1 MHYLGK
7 HSLDIISEKGR
18 FKNMGPSYSG
28 NIRHSHC
35 RDAVSIT
42 AGSTTSPRLR
52 SAQHNLNMDKIFE
65 GLNDK
70 QVEAVRVI
78 DGPVLVISGP
88 GSGKTRCLTH
98 RVAYLISQGVRPNNI
113 LSITFTNKAA
123 NEMKERI
130 ENLLKTGNCKLETS
144 PVIGTFH
151 SVCLRILRREIPVL
165 GYKSNFSIFD
175 TNDQLSLIKKVM
187 TNLEIDTKQYNPH
200 LILNKI
206 SKLKT
211 DLIFPENYNPTEFFS
226 KIVSRVYNNYQA
238 ELKKMNG
245 LDFDDLIVLTVKIFK
260 QNPEV
265 LAKYQNFW
273 KYILVDEYQ
282 DTSHDQYTLINLLS
296 AKNRNIF
303 AIGDDAQSIYA
314 FRDADIRNILNF
326 QKDYPDAKVIFLEQ
340 NYRSTKTIL
349 AAAQNIISKNQ
360 TQVPKELWTENN
372 QGEKIHVRE
381 TLNERAEAEFI
392 TDQMDGL
399 LESGYKIQDFTIL
412 YRTHA
417 QSRALEEELITRGFP
432 YQIIGGIRFYE
443 RKEIKDI
450 LSYLKFMVNPT
461 DLISF
466 ERIYNVPTRGI
477 GETTFNKI
485 LAIPEIDII
494 QSIGV
499 LAKEKGDTKQAK
511 SLTEF
516 KKLLIDLSNK
526 KNDKNLTS
534 VIRYVIKRVGYEDYL
549 KNLVAKK
556 EIYDNTADKMENLKE
571 LLTVARKYDLLNG
584 EEGIEKFL
592 EEIALLQETDK
603 MKASADRITLMT
615 IHSSKGLE
623 FPVVFIAG
631 MEEGLFPHSRATL
644 APLELEEERR
654 LCYVA
659 ITRAKNRLFMTH
671 TKYRTI
677 FGSTQ
682 TNLPSRFIYEIPP
695 NVLKIQPLFESNYF
709 DEETIEY

>member
-1 MHYLGK
+1 MEE
-7 HSLDIISEKGR
+7 I
-18 FKNMGPSYSG
+18 FKN
-28 NIRHSHC
+28 
-35 RDAVSIT
+35 
-42 AGSTTSPRLR
+42 
-52 SAQHNLNMDKIFE
+52 
-65 GLNDK
+65 LNDK
-70 QVEAVRVI
+70 QIEAVKTV

-98 RVAYLISQGVRPNNI
+98 RVAYLISQGIRPDNI
-113 LSITFTNKAA
+113 LAITFTNKAS

-130 ENLLKTGNCKLETS
+130 NVLLNQENKPSFGRIGQ

-151 SVCLRILRREIPVL
+151 SVCLRILRREIPIL

-175 TNDQLSLIKKVM
+175 SNDQLSLVKKVM
-187 TNLEIDTKQYNPH
+187 TALEIDSKRYNPR
-200 LILNKI
+200 LVLNKI

-211 DLIFPENYNPTEFFS
+211 DLIFPENYNPTEFFT
-226 KIVSRVYNNYQA
+226 KIVSRVYNGYQD

-260 QNPEV
+260 QNPEI
-265 LAKYQNFW
+265 LEKYQSFW

-282 DTSHDQYTLINLLS
+282 DTSHDQYTLVKLLS
-296 AKNRNIF
+296 AKDKNIF

-326 QKDYPDAKVIFLEQ
+326 QKDYPDAQVIFLEQ
-340 NYRSTKTIL
+340 NYRSTKNIL
-349 AAAQNIISKNQ
+349 AAAQNLISNNQ
-360 TQVPKELWTENN
+360 ARVPKELWTDNTK
-372 QGEKIHVRE
+372 GEKIYVKE
-381 TLNERAEAEFI
+381 TLNERDEAEFVVNKI
-392 TDQMDGL
+392 DELM
-399 LESGYKIQDFTIL
+399 ESGYKIQDFTIL

-417 QSRALEEELITRGFP
+417 QSRAIEEGLITRGFP
-432 YQIIGGIRFYE
+432 YQIVGGIRFYE

-461 DLISF
+461 DLMSL

-485 LAIPEIDII
+485 TAIDAPDLI
-494 QSIGV
+494 QSIGI
-499 LAKEKGDTKQAK
+499 LAKEKGDTKQAR
-511 SLTEF
+511 SLNEF
-516 KKLLIDLSNK
+516 KKLLLDLSER

-534 VIRYVIKRVGYEDYL
+534 VIKYIIKRIDYEDYL
-549 KNLVAKK
+549 KSLVAKK
-556 EIYDNTADKMENLKE
+556 ELYDNVEDKMENLKE
-571 LLTVARKYDLLNG
+571 LLTVSKKYDLLKG

-615 IHSSKGLE
+615 VHSSKGLE
-623 FPVVFIAG
+623 FPIVFIAG

-659 ITRAKNRLFMTH
+659 ITRAKDRLVMTH
-671 TKYRTI
+671 AKYRTI
-677 FGSTQ
+677 YGTTQ
-682 TNLPSRFIYEIPP
+682 TNLPSRFIYEMPKD
-695 NVLKIQPLFESNYF
+695 VLHIQPLSESVSRY
-709 DEETIEY
+709 DDDIIEY

>member
-1 MHYLGK
+1 
-7 HSLDIISEKGR
+7 
-18 FKNMGPSYSG
+18 
-28 NIRHSHC
+28 
-35 RDAVSIT
+35 
-42 AGSTTSPRLR
+42 
-52 SAQHNLNMDKIFE
+52 MDDIFE
-65 GLNDK
+65 KLNAK
-70 QVEAVRVI
+70 QTEAVKAI

-98 RVAYLISQGVRPNNI
+98 RVAYLISQGIRPSSI

-130 ENLLKTGNCKLETS
+130 SLLVNQKNTS
-144 PVIGTFH
+144 SQPIIGTFH
-151 SVCLRILRREIPVL
+151 SICLRILRKEIPVL

-175 TNDQLSLIKKVM
+175 TNDQLSLVKRVM
-187 TNLEIDTKQYNPH
+187 ANLEIDSKKYNPR

-211 DLIFPENYNPTEFFS
+211 DLIFPENYNPTDFFT
-226 KIVSRVYNNYQA
+226 KIVSRVYNSYQT

-260 QNPEV
+260 QNPGV
-265 LAKYQNFW
+265 LEKYQNFW
-273 KYILVDEYQ
+273 KYVLVDEYQ
-282 DTSHDQYTLINLLS
+282 DTSHDQYTLIKLLS
-296 AKNRNIF
+296 AKSRNIF
-303 AIGDDAQSIYA
+303 AIGDDAQSIYM

-349 AAAQNIISKNQ
+349 AAAQNIISNNQ
-360 TQVPKELWTENN
+360 TQVLKELWTENTK
-372 QGEKIHVRE
+372 GEKIYVKE

-392 TDQMDGL
+392 VDKVDEL
-399 LESGYKIQDFTIL
+399 LEKSGYKIQDFTIL

-417 QSRALEEELITRGFP
+417 QSRAIEEALITRGFP
-432 YQIIGGIRFYE
+432 YQIVGGIRFYE

-450 LSYLKFMVNPT
+450 LAYLRFMVNPT

-466 ERIYNVPTRGI
+466 ERIYNVPARGI

-485 LAIPEIDII
+485 VAINEKDLI
-494 QSIGV
+494 QSVGA

-516 KKLLIDLSNK
+516 KKLLSDISEK

-534 VIRYVIKRVGYEDYL
+534 VIKYVIKRINYEEYL
-549 KNLVAKK
+549 KSLAIKK
-556 EIYDNTADKMENLKE
+556 EIYDNIDDRMENLKE
-571 LLTVARKYDLLNG
+571 LLTVARKYDMLRG
-584 EEGIEKFL
+584 EEGTERFL

-631 MEEGLFPHSRATL
+631 MEEGLFPHSRTTL

-659 ITRAKNRLFMTH
+659 ITRAKDRLIITH
-671 TKYRTI
+671 AKYRNI
-677 FGSTQ
+677 FGRTEM
-682 TNLPSRFIYEIPP
+682 NLPSRFIGEMPQ
-695 NVLKIQPLFESNYF
+695 NVLQIQPLFESDYF
-709 DEETIEY
+709 DDDVIEY

>member
-1 MHYLGK
+1 VK
-7 HSLDIISEKGR
+7 
-18 FKNMGPSYSG
+18 
-28 NIRHSHC
+28 
-35 RDAVSIT
+35 AV
-42 AGSTTSPRLR
+42 
-52 SAQHNLNMDKIFE
+52 E
-65 GLNDK
+65 
-70 QVEAVRVI
+70 
-78 DGPVLVISGP
+78 GPVLVISGP

-98 RVAYLISQGVRPNNI
+98 RAAYLISQGIRPDNI
-113 LSITFTNKAA
+113 LAITFTNKAS

-130 ENLLKTGNCKLETS
+130 NVLLNQENKPSFGRMGQ

-151 SVCLRILRREIPVL
+151 SVCLRILRREITIL

-187 TNLEIDTKQYNPH
+187 TSLEIDSKRYNPR
-200 LILNKI
+200 LVLNKI

-211 DLIFPENYNPTEFFS
+211 DLIFPENYNPTEFFT
-226 KIVSRVYNNYQA
+226 KIVSRVYNGYQD

-260 QNPEV
+260 QNPEI
-265 LAKYQNFW
+265 LEKYQSFW

-282 DTSHDQYTLINLLS
+282 DTSHDQYTLVKLLS
-296 AKNRNIF
+296 AKDKNIF

-326 QKDYPDAKVIFLEQ
+326 QKDYPDAQVIFLEQ
-340 NYRSTKTIL
+340 NYRSTKNIL
-349 AAAQNIISKNQ
+349 AAAQNLISNNQ
-360 TQVPKELWTENN
+360 ARVPKELWTENTK
-372 QGEKIHVRE
+372 GEKIYVKE
-381 TLNERAEAEFI
+381 TLNERDEAEFVVDKI
-392 TDQMDGL
+392 DELM
-399 LESGYKIQDFTIL
+399 ESGYKIQDFTIL

-417 QSRALEEELITRGFP
+417 QSRAIEEGLITRGFP
-432 YQIIGGIRFYE
+432 YQIVGGIRFYE

-461 DLISF
+461 DLMSL

-485 LAIPEIDII
+485 TAIDAPDLI
-494 QSIGV
+494 QSIGI
-499 LAKEKGDTKQAK
+499 LAKERGDTKQAR
-511 SLTEF
+511 SLNEF
-516 KKLLIDLSNK
+516 EKLLTDLSER

-534 VIRYVIKRVGYEDYL
+534 VIKYIIKRIDYEDYL
-549 KNLVAKK
+549 KSLVAKK
-556 EIYDNTADKMENLKE
+556 ELYDNVEDKMENLKE
-571 LLTVARKYDLLNG
+571 LLTVSKKYDLLKG

-615 IHSSKGLE
+615 VHSSKGLE

-644 APLELEEERR
+644 VPLELEEERR

-659 ITRAKNRLFMTH
+659 ITRAKDRLVMTH
-671 TKYRTI
+671 AKYRTI
-677 FGSTQ
+677 YGTTQ
-682 TNLPSRFIYEIPP
+682 TNLPSRFIYEIPKD
-695 NVLKIQPLFESNYF
+695 VLHVQPLFESISRY
-709 DEETIEY
+709 DEDIIEY

>member
-1 MHYLGK
+1 MVM
-7 HSLDIISEKGR
+7 SDINMEEI
-18 FKNMGPSYSG
+18 FKN
-28 NIRHSHC
+28 
-35 RDAVSIT
+35 
-42 AGSTTSPRLR
+42 
-52 SAQHNLNMDKIFE
+52 
-65 GLNDK
+65 LNDK
-70 QVEAVRVI
+70 QIEAVKTV

-98 RVAYLISQGVRPNNI
+98 RVAYLISQGIRPDNI
-113 LSITFTNKAA
+113 LAITFTNKAS

-130 ENLLKTGNCKLETS
+130 NVLLNQENKPSFGRIGQ

-151 SVCLRILRREIPVL
+151 SVCLRILRREIPIL

-175 TNDQLSLIKKVM
+175 SNDQLSLVKKVM
-187 TNLEIDTKQYNPH
+187 TALEIDSKRYNPR
-200 LILNKI
+200 LVLNKI

-211 DLIFPENYNPTEFFS
+211 DLIFPENYNPTEFFT
-226 KIVSRVYNNYQA
+226 KIVSRVYNGYQD

-260 QNPEV
+260 QNPEI
-265 LAKYQNFW
+265 LEKYQSFW

-282 DTSHDQYTLINLLS
+282 DTSHDQYTLVKLLS
-296 AKNRNIF
+296 AKDKNIF

-326 QKDYPDAKVIFLEQ
+326 QKDYPDAQVIFLEQ
-340 NYRSTKTIL
+340 NYRSTKNIL
-349 AAAQNIISKNQ
+349 AAAQNLISNNQ
-360 TQVPKELWTENN
+360 ARVPKELWTDNTK
-372 QGEKIHVRE
+372 GEKIYVKE
-381 TLNERAEAEFI
+381 TLNERDEAEFVVNKI
-392 TDQMDGL
+392 DELM
-399 LESGYKIQDFTIL
+399 ESGYKIQDFTIL

-417 QSRALEEELITRGFP
+417 QSRAIEEGLITRGFP
-432 YQIIGGIRFYE
+432 YQIVGGIRFYE

-461 DLISF
+461 DLMSL

-485 LAIPEIDII
+485 TAIDAPDLI
-494 QSIGV
+494 QSIGI
-499 LAKEKGDTKQAK
+499 LAKEKGDTKQAR
-511 SLTEF
+511 SLNEF
-516 KKLLIDLSNK
+516 KKLLLDLSER

-534 VIRYVIKRVGYEDYL
+534 VIKYIIKRIDYEDYL
-549 KNLVAKK
+549 KSLVAKK
-556 EIYDNTADKMENLKE
+556 ELYDNVEDKMENLKE
-571 LLTVARKYDLLNG
+571 LLTVSKKYDLLKG

-615 IHSSKGLE
+615 VHSSKGLE
-623 FPVVFIAG
+623 FPIVFIAG

-659 ITRAKNRLFMTH
+659 ITRAKDRLVMTH
-671 TKYRTI
+671 AKYRTI
-677 FGSTQ
+677 YGTTQ
-682 TNLPSRFIYEIPP
+682 TNLPSRFIYEMPKD
-695 NVLKIQPLFESNYF
+695 VLHIQPLSESVSRY
-709 DEETIEY
+709 DDDIIEY

>member
-1 MHYLGK
+1 ME
-7 HSLDIISEKGR
+7 DI
-18 FKNMGPSYSG
+18 FKN
-28 NIRHSHC
+28 
-35 RDAVSIT
+35 
-42 AGSTTSPRLR
+42 
-52 SAQHNLNMDKIFE
+52 
-65 GLNDK
+65 LNDK
-70 QVEAVRVI
+70 QIEAVKIV

-98 RVAYLISQGVRPNNI
+98 RVAYLISQEIRPSSI
-113 LSITFTNKAA
+113 LAITFTNKAA
-123 NEMKERI
+123 NEMKDRVQQ
-130 ENLLKTGNCKLETS
+130 LLKTESTQ
-144 PVIGTFH
+144 PIIGTFH
-151 SVCLRILRREIPVL
+151 SVCLRILRKEIPIL

-175 TNDQLSLIKKVM
+175 SNDQLSLVKRVM
-187 TNLEIDTKQYNPH
+187 SDLEIDSKKYNPR

-211 DLIFPENYNPTEFFS
+211 DLIFPENYNPTEFLT
-226 KIVSRVYNNYQA
+226 KIVSRIYNGYQA

-260 QNPEV
+260 QNPDILE
-265 LAKYQNFW
+265 KYQNFW

-282 DTSHDQYTLINLLS
+282 DTSHDQYTLVKLLS
-296 AKNRNIF
+296 AKNRNLF
-303 AIGDDAQSIYA
+303 AIGDDAQSIYM

-340 NYRSTKTIL
+340 NYRSTKNIL

-360 TQVPKELWTENN
+360 TQVPKELWTENTK
-372 QGEKIHVRE
+372 GEKIHVRE

-392 TDQMDGL
+392 VDKMDEF
-399 LESGYKIQDFTIL
+399 LEKGGYKIQDFTVL

-417 QSRALEEELITRGFP
+417 QSRAIEEALITRGFP
-432 YQIIGGIRFYE
+432 YQIVGGIRFYE
-443 RKEIKDI
+443 RREIKDI
-450 LSYLKFMVNPT
+450 LSYLRFMINPT
-461 DLISF
+461 DLISL

-485 LAIPEIDII
+485 TALKEKDLIESVKA
-494 QSIGV
+494 

-516 KKLLIDLSNK
+516 KNLLVDLSER

-534 VIRYVIKRVGYEDYL
+534 VIKYVVKRTNYEEYL
-549 KNLVAKK
+549 KTLAIKK
-556 EIYDNTADKMENLKE
+556 EIYDNIDDRMENIKE
-571 LLTVARKYDLLNG
+571 LLTVSRKYDMLKG

-659 ITRAKNRLFMTH
+659 ITRAKDRLIMTH
-671 TKYRTI
+671 TKYRNI

-682 TNLPSRFIYEIPP
+682 TNLPSRFIYEIPKD
-695 NVLKIQPLFESNYF
+695 VLTIQPLFESNYF
-709 DEETIEY
+709 DDETIEY

>member
-1 MHYLGK
+1 MA
-7 HSLDIISEKGR
+7 DEI
-18 FKNMGPSYSG
+18 FKN
-28 NIRHSHC
+28 
-35 RDAVSIT
+35 
-42 AGSTTSPRLR
+42 
-52 SAQHNLNMDKIFE
+52 LN
-65 GLNDK
+65 GK
-70 QVEAVRVI
+70 QIEAVKAVE
-78 DGPVLVISGP
+78 GPVLVISGP

-98 RVAYLISQGVRPNNI
+98 RVAYLISQGIRPGSI
-113 LSITFTNKAA
+113 LAITFTNKAS

-130 ENLLKTGNCKLETS
+130 QKLLEIGPPAGGWKLEIASAGPT
-144 PVIGTFH
+144 IGTFH
-151 SVCLRILRREIPVL
+151 SICLRILRKEIPLL
-165 GYKSNFSIFD
+165 GYKSNFSVFD
-175 TNDQLSLIKKVM
+175 SSDQLSLVKRVM
-187 TNLEIDTKQYNPH
+187 TNLEIDSKKYNPR

-211 DLIFPENYNPTEFFS
+211 DLIFPENYSPTDFFS

-260 QNPEV
+260 QNSDILE
-265 LAKYQNFW
+265 KYQNFW

-282 DTSHDQYTLINLLS
+282 DTSHDQYTLVNLLS
-296 AKNRNIF
+296 AKNKNIF

-340 NYRSTKTIL
+340 NYRSTKNIL
-349 AAAQNIISKNQ
+349 AAAQNIISNNQ
-360 TQVPKELWTENN
+360 TQVPKELWTENTK
-372 QGEKIHVRE
+372 GEKIHVRE

-392 TDQMDGL
+392 VDKIDEL
-399 LESGYKIQDFTIL
+399 LEKADYKIQDFTIL

-417 QSRALEEELITRGFP
+417 QSRAIEEALITRGFP
-432 YQIIGGIRFYE
+432 YQIVGGIRFYE
-443 RKEIKDI
+443 RREIKDI
-450 LSYLKFMVNPT
+450 LSYLRFMVNPT

-466 ERIYNVPTRGI
+466 ERIYNVPARGI
-477 GETTFNKI
+477 GEITFNKI
-485 LAIPEIDII
+485 AALNEKDLI

-499 LAKEKGDTKQAK
+499 LTKERGDTKQAK

-516 KKLLIDLSNK
+516 KKLLTDLSAR
-526 KNDKNLTS
+526 KNDKNLTF
-534 VIRYVIKRVGYEDYL
+534 VIKYVIKKTNYEEYL
-549 KNLVAKK
+549 KNLALKK
-556 EIYDNTADKMENLKE
+556 EIYDGFGKLTTSNIEDKMENLKE
-571 LLTVARKYDLLNG
+571 LLTVARKYDMLRG

-603 MKASADRITLMT
+603 MKNSADRITLMT

-623 FPVVFIAG
+623 FPIVFIAG

-659 ITRAKNRLFMTH
+659 ITRAKDRLIITH
-671 TKYRTI
+671 AKYRNI
-677 FGSTQ
+677 FGRTEM
-682 TNLPSRFIYEIPP
+682 NLPSRFIQEMPH
-695 NVLKIQPLFESNYF
+695 NVLQIQPLFESNYF
-709 DEETIEY
+709 NDEVVEY

>member
-1 MHYLGK
+1 VE
-7 HSLDIISEKGR
+7 DI
-18 FKNMGPSYSG
+18 FKN
-28 NIRHSHC
+28 
-35 RDAVSIT
+35 
-42 AGSTTSPRLR
+42 
-52 SAQHNLNMDKIFE
+52 
-65 GLNDK
+65 LNDK
-70 QVEAVRVI
+70 QIEAVKIV

-98 RVAYLISQGVRPNNI
+98 RVAYLISQEIRPSSI
-113 LSITFTNKAA
+113 LAITFTNKAA
-123 NEMKERI
+123 NEMKDRVQQ
-130 ENLLKTGNCKLETS
+130 LLKTESTQ
-144 PVIGTFH
+144 PIIGTFH
-151 SVCLRILRREIPVL
+151 SVCLRILRKEIPIL

-175 TNDQLSLIKKVM
+175 SNDQLSLVKRVM
-187 TNLEIDTKQYNPH
+187 SDLEIDSKKYNPR

-211 DLIFPENYNPTEFFS
+211 DLIFPENYNPTEFLT
-226 KIVSRVYNNYQA
+226 KIVSRIYNGYQA

-260 QNPEV
+260 QNPDILE
-265 LAKYQNFW
+265 KYQNFW

-282 DTSHDQYTLINLLS
+282 DTSHDQYTLVKLLS
-296 AKNRNIF
+296 AKNRNLF
-303 AIGDDAQSIYA
+303 AIGDDAQSIYM

-340 NYRSTKTIL
+340 NYRSTKNIL

-360 TQVPKELWTENN
+360 TQVPKELWTENTK
-372 QGEKIHVRE
+372 GEKIHVRE

-392 TDQMDGL
+392 VDKMDEF
-399 LESGYKIQDFTIL
+399 LEKGGYKIQDFTVL

-417 QSRALEEELITRGFP
+417 QSRAIEEALITRGFP
-432 YQIIGGIRFYE
+432 YQIVGGIRFYE
-443 RKEIKDI
+443 RREIKDI
-450 LSYLKFMVNPT
+450 LSYLRFMINPT
-461 DLISF
+461 DLISL

-485 LAIPEIDII
+485 TALKEKDLIESVKA
-494 QSIGV
+494 

-516 KKLLIDLSNK
+516 KNLLVDLSER

-534 VIRYVIKRVGYEDYL
+534 VIKYVVKRTNYEEYL
-549 KNLVAKK
+549 KTLAIKK
-556 EIYDNTADKMENLKE
+556 EIYDNIDDRMENIKE
-571 LLTVARKYDLLNG
+571 LLTVSRKYDMLKG

-659 ITRAKNRLFMTH
+659 ITRAKDRLIMTH
-671 TKYRTI
+671 TKYRNI

-682 TNLPSRFIYEIPP
+682 TNLPSRFIYEIPKD
-695 NVLKIQPLFESNYF
+695 VLTIQPLFESNYF
-709 DEETIEY
+709 DDETIEY

>member
-1 MHYLGK
+1 MEE
-7 HSLDIISEKGR
+7 I
-18 FKNMGPSYSG
+18 FKN
-28 NIRHSHC
+28 
-35 RDAVSIT
+35 
-42 AGSTTSPRLR
+42 
-52 SAQHNLNMDKIFE
+52 LNE
-65 GLNDK
+65 K
-70 QVEAVRVI
+70 QIEAVKAI

-98 RVAYLISQGVRPNNI
+98 RVAYLISQGIRPGSI
-113 LSITFTNKAA
+113 LAITFTNKAS

-130 ENLLKTGNCKLETS
+130 TKLLGDKNNPSTGS
-144 PVIGTFH
+144 GSSVISQPTMGTFH
-151 SVCLRILRREIPVL
+151 SICLRILRKEISLL
-165 GYKSNFSIFD
+165 GYKTNFSIFD
-175 TNDQLSLIKKVM
+175 SNDQLSLVKRVM
-187 TNLEIDTKQYNPH
+187 TGLEIDPKKYNPH

-211 DLIFPENYNPTEFFS
+211 DLVFPENYNPTDFFA

-260 QNPEV
+260 QNPDILE
-265 LAKYQNFW
+265 KYQNYW

-282 DTSHDQYTLINLLS
+282 DTSHDQYTLVKLLS
-296 AKNRNIF
+296 AKNRNLF

-340 NYRSTKTIL
+340 NYRSTKNIL
-349 AAAQNIISKNQ
+349 AAAQNIISNNQ
-360 TQVPKELWTENN
+360 TQVPKELWTENTK
-372 QGEKIHVRE
+372 GEKVYVKE
-381 TLNERAEAEFI
+381 TLNERAEADFI
-392 TDQMDGL
+392 VDKMDGL
-399 LESGYKIQDFTIL
+399 LESGYKIKDFTIL

-417 QSRALEEELITRGFP
+417 QSRAIEEALITRGFP
-432 YQIIGGIRFYE
+432 YQIVGGIRFYE

-450 LSYLKFMVNPT
+450 LSYLRFMVNPT

-477 GETTFNKI
+477 GETTFSKITAINKGD
-485 LAIPEIDII
+485 LV

-499 LAKEKGDTKQAK
+499 LAKERGDTKQAK

-516 KKLLIDLSNK
+516 KKLLTDLSEK
-526 KNDKNLTS
+526 KDEKNLTS
-534 VIRYVIKRVGYEDYL
+534 VIKYVIKRINYEDYL
-549 KNLVAKK
+549 KSLVAKK
-556 EIYDNTADKMENLKE
+556 ELYDNTADKMENLKE
-571 LLTVARKYDLLNG
+571 LLTVAKKYDMLKG
-584 EEGIEKFL
+584 GEGIEKFL
-592 EEIALLQETDK
+592 EEISLLQETDK
-603 MKASADRITLMT
+603 LKDSAKRITLMT

-623 FPVVFIAG
+623 FPIVFIAG

-659 ITRAKNRLFMTH
+659 ITRAKDRLIMTH
-671 TKYRTI
+671 TKYRNI
-677 FGSTQ
+677 FGTTQ
-682 TNLPSRFIYEIPP
+682 TNLPSRFIYEMPQE
-695 NVLKIQPLFESNYF
+695 VLKVQPLFESNYF
-709 DEETIEY
+709 EDDVIEY

>member
-1 MHYLGK
+1 MEE
-7 HSLDIISEKGR
+7 I
-18 FKNMGPSYSG
+18 FKN
-28 NIRHSHC
+28 
-35 RDAVSIT
+35 
-42 AGSTTSPRLR
+42 
-52 SAQHNLNMDKIFE
+52 
-65 GLNDK
+65 LNDK
-70 QVEAVRVI
+70 QIEAVKAVE
-78 DGPVLVISGP
+78 GPVLVISGP

-98 RVAYLISQGVRPNNI
+98 RVAYLISQGIRPESI
-113 LSITFTNKAA
+113 LAITFTNKAA
-123 NEMKERI
+123 NEMKERV
-130 ENLLKTGNCKLETS
+130 EGLLKTMS
-144 PVIGTFH
+144 AQPVMGTFH
-151 SVCLRILRREIPVL
+151 SICLRILRREIPLL
-165 GYKSNFSIFD
+165 GYSSNFSIFD
-175 TNDQLSLIKKVM
+175 SNDQLSLVKKVM
-187 TNLEIDTKQYNPH
+187 TGLEIDSKKYNPRMV
-200 LILNKI
+200 LNKI

-211 DLIFPENYNPTEFFS
+211 DLIFPENYNPTDFFA
-226 KIVSRVYNNYQA
+226 KIVSRVYNGYQT

-265 LAKYQNFW
+265 LEKYQNFW

-282 DTSHDQYTLINLLS
+282 DTSHDQYTLVKLLS
-296 AKNRNIF
+296 AKNKNIF

-314 FRDADIRNILNF
+314 FRDADIKNILNF
-326 QKDYPDAKVIFLEQ
+326 QKDYPDAQVIFLEQ

-360 TQVPKELWTENN
+360 TQVPKELWTENTK
-372 QGEKIHVRE
+372 GEKVYVKE

-392 TDQMDGL
+392 VDKIDEL

-417 QSRALEEELITRGFP
+417 QSRAIEEGLITRGFP
-432 YQIIGGIRFYE
+432 YQIVGGIRFYE
-443 RKEIKDI
+443 RREIKDI
-450 LSYLKFMVNPT
+450 LSYLKFIINPT
-461 DLISF
+461 DTISL

-485 LAIPEIDII
+485 MAINAPDLI
-494 QSIGV
+494 QSIQT
-499 LAKEKGDTKQAK
+499 LAKDKGDTKQAK
-511 SLTEF
+511 SLREF
-516 KKLLIDLSNK
+516 GELLTDLSER

-534 VIRYVIKRVGYEDYL
+534 VIKYIVKRVGYEDYL
-549 KNLVAKK
+549 KSLAEKK
-556 EIYDNTADKMENLKE
+556 ELYDNAEDKMENLKE
-571 LLTVARKYDLLNG
+571 LLTVSRKYDMLKG
-584 EEGIEKFL
+584 GEGIEKFL

-603 MKASADRITLMT
+603 MKTSANRITLMT

-659 ITRAKNRLFMTH
+659 ITRAKERLVMTH
-671 TKYRTI
+671 AKYRTI

-682 TNLPSRFIYEIPP
+682 TNLPSRFIYEMPQE
-695 NVLKIQPLFESNYF
+695 VLHIQPMFESINPYE
-709 DEETIEY
+709 DEIIEY

>member
-1 MHYLGK
+1 MKVDLS
-7 HSLDIISEKGR
+7 SLNAKQI
-18 FKNMGPSYSG
+18 
-28 NIRHSHC
+28 
-35 RDAVSIT
+35 
-42 AGSTTSPRLR
+42 
-52 SAQHNLNMDKIFE
+52 E
-65 GLNDK
+65 G
-70 QVEAVRVI
+70 VRAL
-78 DGPVLVISGP
+78 DGPVLIIAGP
-88 GSGKTRCLTH
+88 GSGKTRCLTY
-98 RVAYLISQGVRPNNI
+98 RVAYMISGGIHPQNI
-113 LSITFTNKAA
+113 LAITFTNKSA

-130 ENLLKTGNCKLETS
+130 DRLLGQENKFGQ
-144 PVIGTFH
+144 PIIGTFH
-151 SVCLRILRREIPVL
+151 SVCLRILRKEIPLL

-175 TNDQLSLIKKVM
+175 TNDQLSLVKKVM
-187 TNLEIDTKQYNPH
+187 TNLEIDSKKYNPH

-211 DLIFPENYNPTEFFS
+211 DLIFPENYNPTEFFA
-226 KIVSRVYNNYQA
+226 KTVSRVYNNYQA

-245 LDFDDLIVLTVKIFK
+245 LDFDDLIVLTVKIFQ
-260 QNPEV
+260 QNPDILE
-265 LAKYQNFW
+265 KYQNFW

-282 DTSHDQYTLINLLS
+282 DTSHDQYTLIKLLS
-296 AKNRNIF
+296 DKNRNIF

-314 FRDADIRNILNF
+314 FRDADIKNILNF
-326 QKDYPDAKVIFLEQ
+326 QKDYPDAKVVFLEQ

-349 AAAQNIISKNQ
+349 AAAQNIISNNQ
-360 TQVPKELWTENN
+360 TQVPKELWTENIK
-372 QGEKIHVRE
+372 GEKIHIKE
-381 TLNERAEAEFI
+381 TLNERTEAEFI
-392 TDQMDGL
+392 VDKIDELTGEDI
-399 LESGYKIQDFTIL
+399 YKIQDFTIL

-417 QSRALEEELITRGFP
+417 QSRAIEEALITRGFP
-432 YQIIGGIRFYE
+432 YQIVGGIRFYE

-450 LSYLKFMVNPT
+450 LSYLRFMVNPT
-461 DLISF
+461 DLISL

-485 LAIPEIDII
+485 VSINTLDLIE
-494 QSIGV
+494 SIGV

-516 KKLLIDLSNK
+516 KNLLTDLSDK
-526 KNDKNLTS
+526 KKHKNLTS
-534 VIRYVIKRVGYEDYL
+534 VIKYVIKRTNYEDYL
-549 KNLVAKK
+549 KSLVAKK
-556 EIYDNTADKMENLKE
+556 ELYDNTADKMENLKE
-571 LLTVARKYDLLNG
+571 LLTVARKYDILKG

-659 ITRAKNRLFMTH
+659 ITRAKDRLIITH
-671 TKYRTI
+671 AKYRNI
-677 FGSTQ
+677 FGRTEM
-682 TNLPSRFIYEIPP
+682 NLPSRFIQEMPHNI
-695 NVLKIQPLFESNYF
+695 LQIQPLFESNYF
-709 DEETIEY
+709 EDETIKY

>member
-1 MHYLGK
+1 MSKEIFKDLN
-7 HSLDIISEKGR
+7 EKQ
-18 FKNMGPSYSG
+18 
-28 NIRHSHC
+28 IE
-35 RDAVSIT
+35 AVSAI
-42 AGSTTSPRLR
+42 
-52 SAQHNLNMDKIFE
+52 E
-65 GLNDK
+65 
-70 QVEAVRVI
+70 
-78 DGPVLVISGP
+78 GPVLVISGP

-98 RVAYLISQGVRPNNI
+98 RVAYLISQGIRPNEI
-113 LSITFTNKAA
+113 LGITFTNKASQ
-123 NEMKERI
+123 EMKNRVSH
-130 ENLLKTGNCKLETS
+130 LLNFQFSISNFQTPT
-144 PVIGTFH
+144 IGTFH
-151 SVCLRILRREIPVL
+151 SICLRILRKEISIL

-175 TNDQLSLIKKVM
+175 TNDQLSLVKRTM
-187 TNLEIDTKQYNPH
+187 ANLEIDSKQYNPR

-211 DLIFPENYNPTEFFS
+211 DLIFPENYKPTEFFT
-226 KIVSRVYNNYQA
+226 KIVSRIYNNYQA

-260 QNPEV
+260 QNPEI
-265 LAKYQNFW
+265 LEKYQKFW

-282 DTSHDQYTLINLLS
+282 DTSHDQYTLTKLLS

-340 NYRSTKTIL
+340 NYRSTKNIL

-360 TQVPKELWTENN
+360 TQVPKELWTENTK
-372 QGEKIHVRE
+372 GEKINVKE

-392 TDQMDGL
+392 VDKIDGF
-399 LESGYKIQDFTIL
+399 LEKDEYKIQDFTVL

-417 QSRALEEELITRGFP
+417 QSRAIEEALITRGFP

-450 LSYLKFMVNPT
+450 LSYLKFIVNPT

-485 LAIPEIDII
+485 TAINGKDLI

-516 KKLLIDLSNK
+516 KRVLVDLLDI
-526 KNDKNLTS
+526 KNGKNLTS
-534 VIRYVIKRVGYEDYL
+534 IIKYVLKRVDYEGYL

-556 EIYDNTADKMENLKE
+556 ELYDNTEDKMENLKE
-571 LLTVARKYDLLNG
+571 LLTVARKYDTLNG
-584 EEGIEKFL
+584 EAGIEKFL

-603 MKASADRITLMT
+603 MKSSANRITLMT

-659 ITRAKNRLFMTH
+659 ITRAKDQLILTH
-671 TKYRTI
+671 AKYRNI
-677 FGSTQ
+677 FGRTEM
-682 TNLPSRFIYEIPP
+682 NLPSRFIYEIPQD
-695 NVLKIQPLFESNYF
+695 VLQIQPLFESNYF
-709 DEETIEY
+709 EDDVIEY

>member
-1 MHYLGK
+1 MEE
-7 HSLDIISEKGR
+7 I
-18 FKNMGPSYSG
+18 FKN
-28 NIRHSHC
+28 
-35 RDAVSIT
+35 
-42 AGSTTSPRLR
+42 
-52 SAQHNLNMDKIFE
+52 LNE
-65 GLNDK
+65 K
-70 QVEAVRVI
+70 QVEAVKVV

-98 RVAYLISQGVRPNNI
+98 RVAYLISQKVKPNSI
-113 LSITFTNKAA
+113 LAITFTNKAA
-123 NEMKERI
+123 NEMRERI
-130 ENLLKTGNCKLETS
+130 NSLLGQKNSPSASLGSPTL

-151 SVCLRILRREIPVL
+151 SVCLKILRIEIPIL

-175 TNDQLSLIKKVM
+175 TNDQLSLIKRVM
-187 TNLEIDTKQYNPH
+187 KDLEIDSKKYNPH
-200 LILNKI
+200 LVLNKI

-211 DLIFPENYNPTEFFS
+211 DLIFPENYNPTEFFT
-226 KIVSRVYNNYQA
+226 KIISRIYSGYQT

-260 QNPEV
+260 QNQDILE
-265 LAKYQNFW
+265 KYQNFW

-282 DTSHDQYTLINLLS
+282 DTSHDQYTLVKILS

-326 QKDYPDAKVIFLEQ
+326 QKDYSDAKVIFLEQ
-340 NYRSTKTIL
+340 NYRSTKNIL
-349 AAAQNIISKNQ
+349 AAAQNIISNNQ
-360 TQVPKELWTENN
+360 TQVPKELWTENTK
-372 QGEKIHVRE
+372 GEKIYIKE

-392 TDQMDGL
+392 VDKIDEL
-399 LESGYKIQDFTIL
+399 LEKDCYKIQDFTIL

-417 QSRALEEELITRGFP
+417 QSRAIEEALITRGFP
-432 YQIIGGIRFYE
+432 YQIVGGIRFYE

-450 LSYLKFMVNPT
+450 LSYLRFMINPT
-461 DLISF
+461 DLISL

-485 LAIPEIDII
+485 AAINEKDLI

-499 LAKEKGDTKQAK
+499 LAKERGDTKQAK

-516 KKLLIDLSNK
+516 KKLLTDLSDR

-534 VIRYVIKRVGYEDYL
+534 VIKYVIKRINYEDYL
-549 KNLVAKK
+549 KSLVAKK
-556 EIYDNTADKMENLKE
+556 ELYDNTEDKMENLKE
-571 LLTVARKYDLLNG
+571 LLTVARKYDMLRG

-603 MKASADRITLMT
+603 IKTSANRITLMT

-623 FPVVFIAG
+623 FPVVFMAG

-659 ITRAKNRLFMTH
+659 ITRAKDRLIMTH
-671 TKYRTI
+671 AKYRNI

-682 TNLPSRFIYEIPP
+682 TNLPSRFIYEIPQD
-695 NVLKIQPLFESNYF
+695 VLKIQPLFESNYF
-709 DEETIEY
+709 DDETIEY

>member
-1 MHYLGK
+1 MT
-7 HSLDIISEKGR
+7 DEI
-18 FKNMGPSYSG
+18 FKN
-28 NIRHSHC
+28 
-35 RDAVSIT
+35 
-42 AGSTTSPRLR
+42 
-52 SAQHNLNMDKIFE
+52 LNE
-65 GLNDK
+65 K
-70 QVEAVRVI
+70 QIEAVKAI
-78 DGPVLVISGP
+78 QGPVLVISGP

-98 RVAYLISQGVRPNNI
+98 RIAYLISQGIKPDSI
-113 LSITFTNKAA
+113 LSITFTNKAS

-130 ENLLKTGNCKLETS
+130 DKLLKIKSAQPTM
-144 PVIGTFH
+144 GTFH
-151 SVCLRILRREIPVL
+151 SICLRILRREILLL
-165 GYKSNFSIFD
+165 GYKTNFSIFD
-175 TNDQLSLIKKVM
+175 SNDQLSLIKRVM
-187 TNLEIDTKQYNPH
+187 TGLEIDSKKYNPH

-211 DLIFPENYNPTEFFS
+211 DLIFPENYNPTEFFT
-226 KIVSRVYNNYQA
+226 KIVSRVYNGYQA

-260 QNPEV
+260 QNPDV
-265 LAKYQNFW
+265 LEKYQNFW

-282 DTSHDQYTLINLLS
+282 DTSHDQYTLVNLLS
-296 AKNRNIF
+296 AKSRNIF

-326 QKDYPDAKVIFLEQ
+326 QKDYPDAKIIFLEQ
-340 NYRSTKTIL
+340 NYRSTKNIL
-349 AAAQNIISKNQ
+349 AAAQNIISNNQ
-360 TQVPKELWTENN
+360 TQVPKELWTENTK
-372 QGEKIHVRE
+372 GEKIYVRE

-392 TDQMDGL
+392 IDKIDEL
-399 LESGYKIQDFTIL
+399 LEKDGYKIQDCTIL

-417 QSRALEEELITRGFP
+417 QSRAIEEALITRGFP
-432 YQIIGGIRFYE
+432 YQIVGGIRFYE
-443 RKEIKDI
+443 RREIKDI
-450 LSYLKFMVNPT
+450 LSYLRFMVNPT
-461 DLISF
+461 DLISL

-485 LAIPEIDII
+485 AAINEKDLI

-516 KKLLIDLSNK
+516 KKLLTDLSEK
-526 KNDKNLTS
+526 KDEKNLTS
-534 VIRYVIKRVGYEDYL
+534 VIKYVIKRVGYEDYL
-549 KNLVAKK
+549 KALVAKK
-556 EIYDNTADKMENLKE
+556 ELYDNTEDKMENLKE
-571 LLTVARKYDLLNG
+571 LLTVSRKYDMLKG
-584 EEGIEKFL
+584 EEGIERFL
-592 EEIALLQETDK
+592 EEISLLQETDK
-603 MKASADRITLMT
+603 LKDTADRITLMT

-659 ITRAKNRLFMTH
+659 ITRAKDRLILTH
-671 TKYRTI
+671 AKYRNI

-682 TNLPSRFIYEIPP
+682 TNLPSRFIYEMPQEI
-695 NVLKIQPLFESNYF
+695 LKIQPLFESNYF
-709 DEETIEY
+709 DDETIDY

>member
-1 MHYLGK
+1 MTEE
-7 HSLDIISEKGR
+7 I
-18 FKNMGPSYSG
+18 FKN
-28 NIRHSHC
+28 
-35 RDAVSIT
+35 
-42 AGSTTSPRLR
+42 
-52 SAQHNLNMDKIFE
+52 
-65 GLNDK
+65 LNDK
-70 QVEAVRVI
+70 QIEAVKAI

-98 RVAYLISQGVRPNNI
+98 RVAYLISQGTRPGSI

-130 ENLLKTGNCKLETS
+130 DSLLKVKS
-144 PVIGTFH
+144 AQPVIGTFH
-151 SVCLRILRREIPVL
+151 SICLRILRKEIPLL

-175 TNDQLSLIKKVM
+175 TNDQLSLVKRVM
-187 TNLEIDTKQYNPH
+187 TNLEIDSKQYNPR

-211 DLIFPENYNPTEFFS
+211 GLIFPENYNPTEFFT

-260 QNPEV
+260 QNPDILE
-265 LAKYQNFW
+265 KYQSFW

-282 DTSHDQYTLINLLS
+282 DTSHDQYTLVNLLAS
-296 AKNRNIF
+296 KNKNIF

-349 AAAQNIISKNQ
+349 AAAQNIISNNQ
-360 TQVPKELWTENN
+360 TQVPKELWTENTK
-372 QGEKIHVRE
+372 GEKIHVKE

-392 TDQMDGL
+392 TDKMDQL
-399 LESGYKIQDFTIL
+399 MEKDGYKIQDFTIL

-417 QSRALEEELITRGFP
+417 QSRAIEEELITRGFP

-450 LSYLKFMVNPT
+450 LSYLRFMINPT

-485 LAIPEIDII
+485 TAINEKDLIH
-494 QSIGV
+494 SVGV

-511 SLTEF
+511 SLLEF
-516 KKLLIDLSNK
+516 KKLLTDLSEK

-534 VIRYVIKRVGYEDYL
+534 VIKYVIKRVGYEDYL
-549 KNLVAKK
+549 KALVAKK
-556 EIYDNTADKMENLKE
+556 ELYDNTADKMENLKE
-571 LLTVARKYDLLNG
+571 LLTVAKKYDTLNG

-592 EEIALLQETDK
+592 EEIALLQDNDK
-603 MKASADRITLMT
+603 LKDSANKITLMT

-631 MEEGLFPHSRATL
+631 MEEGLFPHSRTTL

-659 ITRAKNRLFMTH
+659 ITRAKDRLVMTY

-682 TNLPSRFIYEIPP
+682 SNLPSRFIQEMPQDI
-695 NVLKIQPLFESNYF
+695 LQIQPLFESNYSE
-709 DEETIEY
+709 DETIEY

>member
-1 MHYLGK
+1 MN
-7 HSLDIISEKGR
+7 DEI
-18 FKNMGPSYSG
+18 FKN
-28 NIRHSHC
+28 
-35 RDAVSIT
+35 
-42 AGSTTSPRLR
+42 
-52 SAQHNLNMDKIFE
+52 
-65 GLNDK
+65 LNDK
-70 QVEAVRVI
+70 QIEAVKAI

-98 RVAYLISQGVRPNNI
+98 RVAYLISQGIRPGSI
-113 LSITFTNKAA
+113 LAITFTNKAS

-130 ENLLKTGNCKLETS
+130 DKLLQTKSAQPMT
-144 PVIGTFH
+144 GTFH
-151 SVCLRILRREIPVL
+151 SICLRILRKEISLL

-175 TNDQLSLIKKVM
+175 TNDQVSLIKKVM
-187 TNLEIDTKQYNPH
+187 VNLEIDPKRYNPH

-211 DLIFPENYNPTEFFS
+211 NLIFPENYNPTEFFT
-226 KIVSRVYNNYQA
+226 KIVSRVYNNYQT
-238 ELKKMNG
+238 ELKRMSG

-260 QNPEV
+260 QNPEI
-265 LAKYQNFW
+265 LEKYQSFW

-282 DTSHDQYTLINLLS
+282 DTSHDQYTLVNLLS
-296 AKNRNIF
+296 AKSRNIF

-340 NYRSTKTIL
+340 NYRSTKNIL
-349 AAAQNIISKNQ
+349 AAAQNIISNNQ
-360 TQVPKELWTENN
+360 TQVPKELWTENTK
-372 QGEKIHVRE
+372 GEKIHVRE

-392 TDQMDGL
+392 TDKIDSL
-399 LESGYKIQDFTIL
+399 LESGHKIQDFTIL

-417 QSRALEEELITRGFP
+417 QSRAIEEELITRGFP
-432 YQIIGGIRFYE
+432 YQIVGGLRFYE

-450 LSYLKFMVNPT
+450 LSYLRFMVNPT
-461 DLISF
+461 DLISL

-485 LAIPEIDII
+485 TSIGAPDLI
-494 QSIGV
+494 QSIGI
-499 LAKEKGDTKQAK
+499 LAKEKGNTKQAK
-511 SLTEF
+511 SLIEF
-516 KKLLIDLSNK
+516 KNLLVDLSERK
-526 KNDKNLTS
+526 KHRSLTS
-534 VIRYVIKRVGYEDYL
+534 VIKHIVKETNYEEYL
-549 KNLVAKK
+549 KNLAIKK
-556 EIYDNTADKMENLKE
+556 DLYVDTDDRMENIKE
-571 LLTVARKYDLLNG
+571 LLTVSKKYDTLPG

-603 MKASADRITLMT
+603 MKNSADRITLMT

-659 ITRAKNRLFMTH
+659 ITRAKDRLILTH
-671 TKYRTI
+671 AKYRNI

-682 TNLPSRFIYEIPP
+682 TNLPSRFIYEMPQDI
-695 NVLKIQPLFESNYF
+695 LKIQPLFEGSYSD
-709 DEETIEY
+709 DEIIEY

>member
-1 MHYLGK
+1 MAIHGIRIAETRFRLPPGPPM
-7 HSLDIISEKGR
+7 SEQI
-18 FKNMGPSYSG
+18 FKN
-28 NIRHSHC
+28 
-35 RDAVSIT
+35 
-42 AGSTTSPRLR
+42 
-52 SAQHNLNMDKIFE
+52 
-65 GLNDK
+65 LNDK
-70 QVEAVRVI
+70 QIEAVKAI

-98 RVAYLISQGVRPNNI
+98 RVAYLISQGIKPSSI
-113 LSITFTNKAA
+113 LAITFTNKASS
-123 NEMKERI
+123 EIKERVHGLLKI
-130 ENLLKTGNCKLETS
+130 ENWNLKIASATPML
-144 PVIGTFH
+144 GTFH
-151 SVCLRILRREIPVL
+151 SICLRILRKEIPLL
-165 GYKSNFSIFD
+165 GYKSNFAIFD
-175 TNDQLSLIKKVM
+175 TNDQISLVKKVM
-187 TNLEIDTKQYNPH
+187 TNLEIDPKKYNPN

-211 DLIFPENYNPTEFFS
+211 NLIFPENYNPTEFFT
-226 KIVSRVYNNYQA
+226 KIVSRVYNGYQA

-260 QNPEV
+260 QNPDILE
-265 LAKYQNFW
+265 KYQSFW

-282 DTSHDQYTLINLLS
+282 DTSHDQYTLVNLLS
-296 AKNRNIF
+296 AKSRNIF

-340 NYRSTKTIL
+340 NYRSTKNIL
-349 AAAQNIISKNQ
+349 AAAQNIISNNQ
-360 TQVPKELWTENN
+360 TQVPKELWTENTK
-372 QGEKIHVRE
+372 GEKIHVKE

-392 TDQMDGL
+392 VDKMDEL
-399 LESGYKIQDFTIL
+399 LENGGYKIQDFTIL

-417 QSRALEEELITRGFP
+417 QSRAIEEALITRGFP
-432 YQIIGGIRFYE
+432 YQIVGGIRFYE

-450 LSYLKFMVNPT
+450 LSYLRFMVNPT

-485 LAIPEIDII
+485 TAINAPNLIKSIEI
-494 QSIGV
+494 

-511 SLTEF
+511 ALTEF
-516 KKLLIDLSNK
+516 KKLLTDLSDK

-534 VIRYVIKRVGYEDYL
+534 VIKYVIKRVGYEDYL
-549 KNLVAKK
+549 KSLVAKK
-556 EIYDNTADKMENLKE
+556 ELYDGFGKLTTSNTADKMENLKE
-571 LLTVARKYDLLNG
+571 LLTVSRKYDMLKG

-659 ITRAKNRLFMTH
+659 ITRAKDRLIMTH
-671 TKYRTI
+671 AKYRNI
-677 FGSTQ
+677 FGTTQ
-682 TNLPSRFIYEIPP
+682 TNLPSRFIYEMPQD
-695 NVLKIQPLFESNYF
+695 VLKIQPLFVDNYF
-709 DEETIEY
+709 EDEVVEY

>member
-1 MHYLGK
+1 MEE
-7 HSLDIISEKGR
+7 I
-18 FKNMGPSYSG
+18 FKN
-28 NIRHSHC
+28 
-35 RDAVSIT
+35 
-42 AGSTTSPRLR
+42 
-52 SAQHNLNMDKIFE
+52 LNE
-65 GLNDK
+65 K
-70 QVEAVRVI
+70 QIEAVKAI

-98 RVAYLISQGVRPNNI
+98 RVAYLISQRIRPNEI
-113 LSITFTNKAA
+113 LAITFTNKAA

-130 ENLLKTGNCKLETS
+130 TKLLGTGDWELGIRS
-144 PVIGTFH
+144 AVPMIGTFH
-151 SVCLRILRREIPVL
+151 SICLRILRKEIPIL

-175 TNDQLSLIKKVM
+175 TNDQLSLIKRVM
-187 TNLEIDTKQYNPH
+187 TNLEVDSKKYNPH

-211 DLIFPENYNPTEFFS
+211 DLIYPENYNPTEFFT
-226 KIVSRVYNNYQA
+226 KIVSRVYNTYQA
-238 ELKKMNG
+238 ELKRMNG

-260 QNPEV
+260 QNPGILE
-265 LAKYQNFW
+265 KYQNFW

-282 DTSHDQYTLINLLS
+282 DTSHDQYSLIKLLS

-340 NYRSTKTIL
+340 NYRSTKNIL
-349 AAAQNIISKNQ
+349 AAAQNIISNNQ
-360 TQVPKELWTENN
+360 TQVPKELWTENIK
-372 QGEKIHVRE
+372 GEKIHVRE

-392 TDQMDGL
+392 VDKMDGL
-399 LESGYKIQDFTIL
+399 IESGYKIRDFTIL

-417 QSRALEEELITRGFP
+417 QSRAIEEALITRGFP
-432 YQIIGGIRFYE
+432 YQIVGGIRFYE

-450 LSYLKFMVNPT
+450 LSYLKFIVNPN

-477 GETTFNKI
+477 GETTFSKIAAINKGD
-485 LAIPEIDII
+485 LV

-511 SLTEF
+511 SLVEF
-516 KKLLIDLSNK
+516 KKLLIDLSGK
-526 KNDKNLTS
+526 KDEKNLTY
-534 VIRYVIKRVGYEDYL
+534 VIKYVIKRIGYEEYL

-556 EIYDNTADKMENLKE
+556 ELYDNTEDKMENLKE
-571 LLTVARKYDLLNG
+571 LLTVAKKYDALKG
-584 EEGIEKFL
+584 GEGIEKFL

-603 MKASADRITLMT
+603 LKDATNRVTLMT

-623 FPVVFIAG
+623 FPIVFIVG

-659 ITRAKNRLFMTH
+659 ITRAKDRLIMTYA
-671 TKYRTI
+671 KYRNI

-682 TNLPSRFIYEIPP
+682 TNLPSRFIHEMPQE
-695 NVLKIQPLFESNYF
+695 VLQIQPLFVDNYF
-709 DEETIEY
+709 EDEIIKY

>member
-1 MHYLGK
+1 MMVDLS
-7 HSLDIISEKGR
+7 SLNEKQTEGVR
-18 FKNMGPSYSG
+18 
-28 NIRHSHC
+28 
-35 RDAVSIT
+35 A
-42 AGSTTSPRLR
+42 
-52 SAQHNLNMDKIFE
+52 LN
-65 GLNDK
+65 
-70 QVEAVRVI
+70 
-78 DGPVLVISGP
+78 GPVLIIAGP
-88 GSGKTRCLTH
+88 GSGKTRCLTY
-98 RVAYLISQGVRPNNI
+98 RIAYMISRGISPQNI
-113 LSITFTNKAA
+113 LAVTFTNKSA
-123 NEMKERI
+123 NEMRERVGKLLEQKE
-130 ENLLKTGNCKLETS
+130 KFS
-144 PVIGTFH
+144 PPLIGTFH
-151 SVCLRILRREIPVL
+151 SICLRILRKEIPLL

-175 TNDQLSLIKKVM
+175 SNDQLSLTKKVM
-187 TNLEIDTKQYNPH
+187 ANLEIDSKKYNPR
-200 LILNKI
+200 LVLNKI

-211 DLIFPENYNPTEFFS
+211 DLIYPENYNPTDFFA
-226 KIVSRVYNNYQA
+226 KIVSRVYNGYQA
-238 ELKKMNG
+238 ELKKING

-260 QNPEV
+260 QNPDV
-265 LAKYQNFW
+265 LEKYQSFW

-282 DTSHDQYTLINLLS
+282 DTSHDQYTLVKLLS
-296 AKNRNIF
+296 SKNKNIF

-326 QKDYPDAKVIFLEQ
+326 QKDYPDAKIIFLEQ
-340 NYRSTKTIL
+340 NYRSTKNIL
-349 AAAQNIISKNQ
+349 AAAQNIISNNQ
-360 TQVPKELWTENN
+360 SQVPKELWTKNTK
-372 QGEKIHVRE
+372 GEKIHVRE

-392 TDQMDGL
+392 VDKMDEF
-399 LESGYKIQDFTIL
+399 LENGSYKIQDFTIL

-417 QSRALEEELITRGFP
+417 QSRAIEEALITRGFP
-432 YQIIGGIRFYE
+432 YQIVGGIRFYE

-461 DLISF
+461 DMISL

-485 LAIPEIDII
+485 VALKEKDLIE
-494 QSIGV
+494 SVKV

-516 KKLLIDLSNK
+516 KNLLTDLSERK
-526 KNDKNLTS
+526 DDKNLTS
-534 VIRYVIKRVGYEDYL
+534 VIKYVVKRTNYEEYL
-549 KNLVAKK
+549 KGLAIKK
-556 EIYDNTADKMENLKE
+556 EIYDNIEDRMENIKE
-571 LLTVARKYDLLNG
+571 LLTVSKKYDTLKG

-623 FPVVFIAG
+623 FPIVFIAG

-659 ITRAKNRLFMTH
+659 ITRAKDQLILTH
-671 TKYRTI
+671 AKYRSI

-682 TNLPSRFIYEIPP
+682 TNLPSRFIHEMPQDI
-695 NVLKIQPLFESNYF
+695 LKIQPLFESNYF
-709 DEETIEY
+709 DNETVEY

>member
-1 MHYLGK
+1 MEE
-7 HSLDIISEKGR
+7 I
-18 FKNMGPSYSG
+18 FKN
-28 NIRHSHC
+28 
-35 RDAVSIT
+35 
-42 AGSTTSPRLR
+42 
-52 SAQHNLNMDKIFE
+52 LNE
-65 GLNDK
+65 K
-70 QVEAVRVI
+70 QIEAVKAI

-98 RVAYLISQGVRPNNI
+98 RVAYLISQRIRPNQI
-113 LSITFTNKAA
+113 LAITFTNKAA

-130 ENLLKTGNCKLETS
+130 TKLLGTGDWELGIRS
-144 PVIGTFH
+144 AVPMIGTFH
-151 SVCLRILRREIPVL
+151 SICLRILRKEIPIL

-175 TNDQLSLIKKVM
+175 TNDQLSLIKRVM
-187 TNLEIDTKQYNPH
+187 TNLEIDSKQHNPR

-211 DLIFPENYNPTEFFS
+211 DLIFPENYSPTEFLGGLKHRQETTPGTEFFT
-226 KIVSRVYNNYQA
+226 KIVSRIYNGYQA
-238 ELKKMNG
+238 ELKKING
-245 LDFDDLIVLTVKIFK
+245 LDFDDLIVLTVKIFQ
-260 QNPEV
+260 QNPDILE
-265 LAKYQNFW
+265 KYQNFW

-282 DTSHDQYTLINLLS
+282 DTSHDQYTLVKLLS

-326 QKDYPDAKVIFLEQ
+326 QKDYPDAQVIFLEQ
-340 NYRSTKTIL
+340 NYRSTKNTL
-349 AAAQNIISKNQ
+349 AAAQNIISNNQ
-360 TQVPKELWTENN
+360 TQVPKELWNENTK
-372 QGEKIHVRE
+372 GEKIAVKE

-392 TDQMDGL
+392 TDKIDSL

-417 QSRALEEELITRGFP
+417 QSRAIEEALITRGFP
-432 YQIIGGIRFYE
+432 YQIVGGIRFYE

-461 DLISF
+461 DMISL

-485 LAIPEIDII
+485 VALKEKDLIE
-494 QSIGV
+494 SVKV

-516 KKLLIDLSNK
+516 KNLLIDLSERK
-526 KNDKNLTS
+526 DDKNLTS
-534 VIRYVIKRVGYEDYL
+534 VIKYVVKRTNYEEYL
-549 KNLVAKK
+549 KSLAAKK
-556 EIYDNTADKMENLKE
+556 EIFDNIEDRMENIKE
-571 LLTVARKYDLLNG
+571 LLTVSKKYDTLKG

-623 FPVVFIAG
+623 FPIVFIAG

-659 ITRAKNRLFMTH
+659 ITRAKDQLILTH
-671 TKYRTI
+671 AKYRSI

-682 TNLPSRFIYEIPP
+682 TNLPSRFIHEMPQDI
-695 NVLKIQPLFESNYF
+695 LKIQPLFESNYF
-709 DEETIEY
+709 DNETVEY